1 MGLMWRSCVN
11 SKLIL
16 MTFLKKTL
24 QVALIVVMISSLT
37 SCDSQKRMNKD
48 FNYFQKGLDSIQ
60 NIEMKELKF
69 TPNDFISIQV
79 VAGSLRQEDAAL
91 FNLSS
96 SSSSSTG
103 TSTPSSGGAS
113 YQVDADGNIEFPK
126 IGKIKAEGLTKSELS
141 NFIKSK
147 IADEVKNPLV
157 IVKFTQLRVN
167 VLGEVKKP
175 GVTILKSDKSNIL
188 DALAEA
194 GDLTDAG
201 KREDIVLLRQ
211 ENGKFETFKIDL
223 RNTNFMKSP
232 AFQIHQNDVIYVGA
246 NVNKLKTLNVNP
258 NFQRDLSLGLTIIS
272 TLALVLNSIAI
283 IGR

>member
-96 SSSSSTG
+96 SSSSS
-103 TSTPSSGGAS
+103 
-113 YQVDADGNIEFPK
+113 
-126 IGKIKAEGLTKSELS
+126 L
-141 NFIKSK
+141 
-147 IADEVKNPLV
+147 
-157 IVKFTQLRVN
+157 
-167 VLGEVKKP
+167 
-175 GVTILKSDKSNIL
+175 
-188 DALAEA
+188 
-194 GDLTDAG
+194 
-201 KREDIVLLRQ
+201 
-211 ENGKFETFKIDL
+211 
-223 RNTNFMKSP
+223 
-232 AFQIHQNDVIYVGA
+232 
-246 NVNKLKTLNVNP
+246 
-258 NFQRDLSLGLTIIS
+258 
-272 TLALVLNSIAI
+272 
-283 IGR
+283 